1 MIDGEGEL
9 TTGWKQRLTS
19 LLPSLD
25 PEQILARMR
34 VDGAGWFEPNY
45 GVEVEEELPES
56 PDDLTLSDDDSASLR
71 TVESEEAYDE
81 EEETE
86 E

>member
-1 MIDGEGEL
+1 
-9 TTGWKQRLTS
+9 
-19 LLPSLD
+19 
-25 PEQILARMR
+25 
-34 VDGAGWFEPNY
+34 
-45 GVEVEEELPES
+45 VEVEEELPES